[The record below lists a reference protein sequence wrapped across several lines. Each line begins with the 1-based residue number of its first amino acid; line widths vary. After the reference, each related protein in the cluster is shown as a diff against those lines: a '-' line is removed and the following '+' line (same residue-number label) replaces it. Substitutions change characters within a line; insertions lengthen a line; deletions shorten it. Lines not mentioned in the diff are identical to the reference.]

1 VIKQFAGTV
10 TPPADMME
18 AARKSLE
25 PFPDAFADLMA
36 QTNGKAPTPDQLCK
50 MVDSCLQAQQ

>member
-1 VIKQFAGTV
+1 MNKHFTGTV

-25 PFPDAFADLMA
+25 PFPNAFADLMA
-36 QTNGKAPTPDQLCK
+36 QTKGKAPTPDELCA
-50 MVDSCLQAQQ
+50 MVDACLQAKQ